1 MGIGLVALGLV
12 LILGIAIMISL
23 GKSNKKKYIIWGI
36 TMMLVIAPLFSGVVS
51 ILYGR
56 YEGEGFAAVALMMV
70 MFPLL
75 FLTGLVLLLLGIL
88 KKGKAKS
95 IKPTDA

>member
-1 MGIGLVALGLV
+1 MEIGLGILGLALALGV
-12 LILGIAIMISL
+12 AFMISH
-23 GKSNKKKYIIWGI
+23 GKSNKEKYIIWGI
-36 TMMLVIAPLFSGVVS
+36 TMMLVIAPLFSWVVS
-51 ILYGR
+51 ILYGV

-75 FLTGLVLLLLGIL
+75 FLIGLVLLLMGIL

-95 IKPTDA
+95 I